1 MRSLVP
7 CGSSS
12 ADERRWCG
20 PPTFNFARFLLAAK
34 RGIQPATAGGS
45 VGAGRVLDHARKQ
58 RGVVF
63 IRKDEIARFA
73 LADADTPHEQES

>member
-1 MRSLVP
+1 V
-7 CGSSS
+7 
-12 ADERRWCG
+12 G
-20 PPTFNFARFLLAAK
+20 PLPLTNA
-34 RGIQPATAGGS
+34 
-45 VGAGRVLDHARKQ
+45 VGAGLRHLTSHDSCSPRSAGFSQQLRAGALAPGEFLDHARKQ